1 MSGPDV
7 KPQNT
12 ADSPADPPPAAAGD
26 PLAALTCWVV
36 TDGKAGMEIQ
46 CLGLA
51 EALGLKPEVKRVSVG
66 KPWRWLPAGLIR
78 DSLGSLG
85 PKGDRLAPPWPD
97 LWIASGRQ
105 TVPLTRDLRA
115 WSGGRSFTVQIQNPA
130 IDPDAIDLIVT
141 PEHDRLRAPNVLTT
155 RGSLGQVT
163 PERLAAAAERFRA
176 RYAQLPE
183 RRIGVLIGGDN
194 KVFRLDAR
202 TMTTLTERL
211 ARLAREGWGLMIT
224 PSRRTGPRN
233 EEILRRGL
241 AGLPAEIWDGSGEN
255 PYFGILA
262 LADHLVVTGD
272 SVNMVSEACS
282 TGKPVHTVQLQGRA
296 PKFERFHAG
305 LQQAGIT
312 RDFAETASGG
322 TLPEWTYNPLAETRR
337 VAGEIRR
344 LLLAHLARRPAG

>member
-7 KPQNT
+7 RPQNT
-12 ADSPADPPPAAAGD
+12 ADSPADPPTAAAGD

-130 IDPDAIDLIVT
+130 IDPAAIDLIVT
-141 PEHDRLRAPNVLTT
+141 PEHDRLRADNVLTT
-155 RGSLGQVT
+155 RGALGQVT
-163 PERLAAAAERFRA
+163 PQRLAEAAARFA
-176 RYAQLPE
+176 PRYARLPE
-183 RRIGVLIGGDN
+183 RRVAVLLGGDN
-194 KVFRLDAR
+194 KVFRLDAA
-202 TMTTLTERL
+202 TMTELTERL
-211 ARLAREGWGLMIT
+211 AKLAREGWGLMIT
-224 PSRRTGPRN
+224 PSRRTGARN

-241 AGLPAEIWDGSGEN
+241 AGLPAEIWDGRGEN
-255 PYFGILA
+255 PYFGILG
-262 LADHLVVTGD
+262 LADHIVVTGD
-272 SVNMVSEACS
+272 SVNMVSEAAS
-282 TGKPVHTVQLQGRA
+282 SGKPVHVVHLRGGS
-296 PKFERFHAG
+296 PKFTRFHEA
-305 LQQAGIT
+305 LQAAGIARPFT
-312 RDFAETASGG
+312 GELESWSYT
-322 TLPEWTYNPLAETRR
+322 PLDETRR
-337 VAGEIRR
+337 VAAEIRR
-344 LLLAHLARRPAG
+344 RLLARA